1 MPLIPQIKMSPDGP
15 LVSNIAQGYWRLNE
29 WDMTPQQR
37 LAFLK
42 QHIELG
48 ITTVDHAH
56 VYGPPSCESLFG
68 EALKIQPSIRDAI
81 QIISKCGI
89 QLLDNSKNS
98 HQVSHYNSTK
108 KDILASVETSLK
120 RLNIENLDILLL
132 HRPDWLMDVDEIAAV
147 FAELKQSGKVNHFGV
162 SNFSASQFSLLQS
175 RLDAPLVTNQI
186 EINPLNID
194 ATVDGTLDQLQQL
207 RIRPMA
213 WSCLA
218 GGRIF
223 SETTEQIIKLKL
235 SLSQVGEELMAQS
248 IDQVIYA
255 WIMTLP
261 AKPIIVLG
269 SGKIE
274 RVKLAVE
281 STELKL
287 TREQWYRIWV
297 AAKGHG
303 VP

>member
-1 MPLIPQIKMSPDGP
+1 MQSVSQVKISPDGP
-15 LVSNIAQGYWRLNE
+15 LVSNLAQGYWRLNE

-56 VYGPPSCESLFG
+56 VYGSPSCEELFG
-68 EALKIQPSIRDAI
+68 EALKIQPSIREKI

-89 QLLDNSKNS
+89 KLINSSKNS
-98 HQVSHYNSTK
+98 HQVSHYTSTE
-108 KDILASVETSLK
+108 KDVLSSVETSL
-120 RLNIENLDILLL
+120 RLLNIENLDILLL
-132 HRPDWLMDVDEIAAV
+132 HRPDWLMDVDEIAEV
-147 FAELKQSGKVNHFGV
+147 FSQLKQSGKVVHFGV
-162 SNFSASQFSLLQS
+162 SNFSASQFLLLQS
-175 RLDAPLVTNQI
+175 RLKSPLVTNQI
-186 EINPLNID
+186 EINPLNIE
-194 ATVDGTLDQLQQL
+194 ATNDGTLDQMQQL

-223 SETTEQIIKLKL
+223 TEKTEKIQKLKL
-235 SLSQVGEELMAQS
+235 TLSLVAEELSAQS
-248 IDQVIYA
+248 LDQVIYA
-255 WIMTLP
+255 WVMKLP
-261 AKPIIVLG
+261 AKPIAVLG
-269 SGKIE
+269 SGRID
-274 RVKLAVE
+274 RVKLAAE
-281 STELKL
+281 SIQLKL